1 MLRVELLIF
10 TDIMSSPFQIILFVC
25 GSFMCSKSHRAIYV
39 IRPIFDIFQMYFHY
53 KTTKC
58 DDDRTV
64 IDDSHKYDKP
74 MEIILGKKFKLEVW
88 ETCLKTMLPN
98 EVSEFLVDKLV
109 CSCCSLHGTY
119 FSIFFARLQDL
130 SWKKKKRN

>member
-1 MLRVELLIF
+1 MLKF
-10 TDIMSSPFQIILFVC
+10 TRS
-25 GSFMCSKSHRAIYV
+25 Y
-39 IRPIFDIFQMYFHY
+39 IRPIFDVIFQMYFHY

-88 ETCLKTMLPN
+88 ETCLKTMQPN

-109 CSCCSLHGTY
+109 SSCCSIHAHFLY
-119 FSIFFARLQDL
+119 SLEIPVVEIRIFVH
-130 SWKKKKRN
+130 

>member
-1 MLRVELLIF
+1 
-10 TDIMSSPFQIILFVC
+10 
-25 GSFMCSKSHRAIYV
+25 
-39 IRPIFDIFQMYFHY
+39 MYFHY

-58 DDDRTV
+58 NDDRTV
-64 IDDSHKYDKP
+64 IDDSHKYEKP

-109 CSCCSLHGTY
+109 CFCCT
-119 FSIFFARLQDL
+119 F
-130 SWKKKKRN
+130 K

>member
-1 MLRVELLIF
+1 MFFSAGTGIVLYCGLQYPYHSTYCIGSEPAIR
-10 TDIMSSPFQIILFVC
+10 SPN
-25 GSFMCSKSHRAIYV
+25 Y
-39 IRPIFDIFQMYFHY
+39 FQMYFHY

-74 MEIILGKKFKLEVW
+74 MEIILGKKFKLEIW

-98 EVSEFLVDKLV
+98 EVSEYLVDKCV
-109 CSCCSLHGTY
+109 SDITEFYC
-119 FSIFFARLQDL
+119 A
-130 SWKKKKRN
+130 